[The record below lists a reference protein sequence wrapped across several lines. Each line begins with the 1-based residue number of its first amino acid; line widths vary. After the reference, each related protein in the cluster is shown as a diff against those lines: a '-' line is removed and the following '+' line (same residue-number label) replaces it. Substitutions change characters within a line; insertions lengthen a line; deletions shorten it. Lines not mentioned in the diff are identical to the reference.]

1 MRAHTHVNT
10 LYCATMQGVSAKI
23 VEVEGSFTRALPAFV
38 IAGLANSAIQE
49 SKQRVQGAL
58 QNNGFAFPPL
68 KITINLSPSDLP
80 KSGSHFDLPMA
91 LLVAL
96 QRNPLKSRWF
106 AFGELGLDG
115 KIKHSDA
122 IFPMLL
128 DIALQ
133 APGAHVLLPQAGQE
147 LFSLIPNL
155 HLHFVGHLNQALEII
170 TQDTQTPCA
179 HAPNLPFECLRIGN
193 TPYYYLQDFALDF
206 SDVKGQEHAKQAA
219 LIAASGMHNILF
231 EGNPGCGKSMIA
243 KRMRYILPPSTLDEM
258 ITSIKLRILSD
269 QESVYNPLRSFRS
282 PHQSASKSSILGS
295 TQANNPKPGEIAL
308 AHNGILFFDELPHFK
323 KDILE
328 SLREPMENNQL
339 VISRVASKIAYDTSF
354 LFIGAMNPCPCG
366 NLTDNFRVCRCLEKD
381 ISAYKNRLSA
391 PFLERIDL
399 FVQMSPTEAQAKSTL
414 NSAQMH
420 QRVLEAF
427 KMQKSRGQTCLNGK
441 LSEQDTQT
449 FCTLEPQATQVLEQ
463 AIMRFGF
470 SQRVIHKTKKIAR
483 TIADLASCANID
495 KPHILKALQFRK
507 V

>member
-1 MRAHTHVNT
+1 MHAQVHVNT
-10 LYCATMQGVSAKI
+10 LYCSTMHGASAKI

-38 IAGLANSAIQE
+38 ITGLANNAIQE
-49 SKQRVQGAL
+49 SRQRVQGAL

-91 LLVAL
+91 LLIAL
-96 QRNPLKSRWF
+96 QRNPLKHTWF

-115 KIKHSDA
+115 RIKHSDA

-133 APGAHVLLPQAGQE
+133 APNAHVILPQAGQE

-155 HLHFVGHLNQALEII
+155 HLHFVEHLKQALEIV
-170 TQDTQTPCA
+170 TQNSQVPRTHTPK
-179 HAPNLPFECLRIGN
+179 LPFEYLHIGDM
-193 TPYYYLQDFALDF
+193 PYYYTRDFSLDF
-206 SDVKGQEHAKQAA
+206 SDVKGQERAKQAA
-219 LIAASGMHNILF
+219 LIAAAGMHNIIF
-231 EGNPGCGKSMIA
+231 EGSPGCGKSMIA

-258 ITSIKLRILSD
+258 NASTKLRILSH
-269 QESVYNPLRSFRS
+269 QEGTYTPLRSFRN

-308 AHNGILFFDELPHFK
+308 AHNGVLFFDELPHFK

-328 SLREPMENNQL
+328 ALREPMENNQL

-354 LFIGAMNPCPCG
+354 LFVGAMNPCPCG
-366 NLTDNFRVCRCLEKD
+366 NLMDSFKVCRCLEKD
-381 ISAYKNRLSA
+381 IIAYKNRLSA

-399 FVQMSPTEAQAKSTL
+399 FVQMTPTDVQAKSTQT
-414 NSAQMH
+414 SAYMH
-420 QRVLEAF
+420 QQVLEAF

-441 LSEQDTQT
+441 LSEQEIAQYCPLDS
-449 FCTLEPQATQVLEQ
+449 QAQYILEQ
-463 AIMRFGF
+463 AILRYGF
-470 SQRVIHKTKKIAR
+470 SERVIERTKKVAR
-483 TIADLASCANID
+483 TIADLASCVAIQ
-495 KPHILKALQFRK
+495 KAHILQALQFRK

>member
-1 MRAHTHVNT
+1 MRARVHVNT
-10 LYCATMQGVSAKI
+10 LYCATMRGAGAKI
-23 VEVEGSFTRALPAFV
+23 VQVEGSFTRALPAFV
-38 IAGLANSAIQE
+38 IAGLPNNAIQE

-96 QRNPLKSRWF
+96 QKNPLKHTWF

-115 KIKHSDA
+115 KIKHSDT

-133 APGAHVLLPQAGQE
+133 APNAHVLVPQTGQE
-147 LFSLIPNL
+147 LLSLIPNL
-155 HLHFVGHLNQALEII
+155 HLHFVEHLNQALEII
-170 TQDTQTPCA
+170 TQDTQPPHT
-179 HAPNLPFECLRIGN
+179 HAPKLPFESLQIDR

-206 SDVKGQEHAKQAA
+206 SDVKGQEHAKHAA
-219 LIAASGMHNILF
+219 LIAASGMHNVIF
-231 EGNPGCGKSMIA
+231 EGSPGCGKSMIA

-258 ITSIKLRILSD
+258 ITSTKLRILSD
-269 QESVYNPLRSFRS
+269 QESAYTPLRNFRN

-323 KDILE
+323 RDILE
-328 SLREPMENNQL
+328 ALREPMENDQL
-339 VISRVASKIAYDTSF
+339 VISRVASKITYETSF
-354 LFIGAMNPCPCG
+354 LFVGAMNPCPCG
-366 NLTDNFRVCRCLEKD
+366 NLMDNFRVCRCLERD
-381 ISAYKNRLSA
+381 ILAYQSRLSA

-399 FVQMSPTEAQAKSTL
+399 FVQMSPTDAQAKSTL
-414 NSAQMH
+414 DSAQMH
-420 QRVLEAF
+420 QQVLEAF
-427 KMQKSRGQTCLNGK
+427 KMQKSRGQARLNGK
-441 LSEQDTQT
+441 LNEQEIAQ
-449 FCTLEPQATQVLEQ
+449 FCLLDSQAAQILDQ
-463 AIMRFGF
+463 AILRYGF
-470 SQRVIHKTKKIAR
+470 SERAINKMKKVAR
-483 TIADLASCANID
+483 TIADLASCATIQ
-495 KPHILKALQFRK
+495 KAHMLKALQFRK